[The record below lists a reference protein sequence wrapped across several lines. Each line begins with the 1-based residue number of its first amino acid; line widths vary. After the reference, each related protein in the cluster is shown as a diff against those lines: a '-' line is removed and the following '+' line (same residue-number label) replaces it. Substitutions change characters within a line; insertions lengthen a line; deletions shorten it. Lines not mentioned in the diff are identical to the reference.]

1 MQDSKDGSK
10 TIWRCV
16 PFSFQTCYLLQI
28 QHPMVNPHNQCM
40 GNTCSIKIQQENNK
54 KKKRS
59 VNEIV
64 VEGDVWTLLSFLPHV
79 VACAGSTDFL
89 CCFAISTTNLTKVHK
104 DRSPRAAWNLHTHT
118 KQNKEIRNRRAD
130 VSVMWYMVKLWVSA

>member
-1 MQDSKDGSK
+1 
-10 TIWRCV
+10 
-16 PFSFQTCYLLQI
+16 
-28 QHPMVNPHNQCM
+28 M

-64 VEGDVWTLLSFLPHV
+64 VEEDVWALLYFLPHV

-118 KQNKEIRNRRAD
+118 KTEQRDTKQKSRCVSDVVYGESIWLRAGGGE
-130 VSVMWYMVKLWVSA
+130 KKKK